1 MKKNKIILASVA
13 ALMAVSPM
21 LSFGSQAHRL
31 TQFKLQIPMLQ
42 IR

>member
-21 LSFGSQAHRL
+21 LSFGSRWQQHWR
-31 TQFKLQIPMLQ
+31 KI
-42 IR
+42 